1 MMEPLILT
9 PQMHVDALAFEL
21 DQRLAARRLLRPQR
35 QAAAMA
41 GVQTKRRKYFNMG
54 ENA

>member
-1 MMEPLILT
+1 METLILT

-21 DQRLAARRLLRPQR
+21 DQRLAARKLLRPQR
-35 QAAAMA
+35 QAASNR
-41 GVQTKRRKYFNMG
+41 GWDKRRRPNFNMG

>member
-1 MMEPLILT
+1 METLILT

-35 QAAAMA
+35 QAAAYR
-41 GVQTKRRKYFNMG
+41 GVRTRRRT
-54 ENA
+54 